1 MRRVASRPS
10 RVGIRISMSTTSGR
24 IAVAGFHGLVDAR
37 DSVRR
42 EWRDSTSSCAVVAWM
57 TMIANL
63 DIDMRRLDDL
73 CRRYGIARLEVFGS
87 VARGEGSA
95 DSDVDLLYELIPGTS
110 LGWEIE
116 DLQDEL
122 SELFGRSVDL
132 VSKRALHR
140 ELRPVVLAEA
150 CVLYAA

>member
-1 MRRVASRPS
+1 
-10 RVGIRISMSTTSGR
+10 
-24 IAVAGFHGLVDAR
+24 
-37 DSVRR
+37 
-42 EWRDSTSSCAVVAWM
+42 
-57 TMIANL
+57 MIANL
-63 DIDMRRLDDL
+63 DIDMRRLHDL

-87 VARGEGSA
+87 VARGERRA